1 MRLSSKLLLV
11 LGLFPVLA
19 LALRAAPADAVIA
32 RARAYLGT
40 DKSLDAV
47 RSIHYL
53 GTIEFRDDRGKIV
66 PEASGTMEM
75 IVQKPA
81 QHLNIRTTDRMRETV
96 GLDDL
101 SGWQQVET
109 LQPPLQRG
117 MAILPPAQLRRLQAI
132 TFENL
137 AFFHGLEARGGRV
150 DLRGESTIDGKAVV
164 ALAFV
169 HSPEVVFV
177 RYFDKA
183 TGRLVMSEDPVGGQV
198 REEGEIVVNGVR
210 FPQRMR
216 SAGRTQD
223 GKPYTVTISF
233 EKITV
238 NETFP
243 NERFA
248 APLSAAK

>member
-1 MRLSSKLLLV
+1 MKFPSKLLLV
-11 LGLFPVLA
+11 LGLLPA
-19 LALRAAPADAVIA
+19 LVSALPAASADAVIA
-32 RARAYLGT
+32 RARAYLGS
-40 DKSLDAV
+40 DKSLEAI
-47 RSIHYL
+47 RSIHYV
-53 GTIEFRDDRGKIV
+53 GTIELRDDRGKIV
-66 PEASGTMEM
+66 PEASGTLEM
-75 IVQKPA
+75 IVQQPA

-109 LQPPLQRG
+109 LQAPLQRG
-117 MAILPPAQLRRLQAI
+117 MVILPPAQLRRLQAV

-137 AFFHGLEARGGRV
+137 AFYRGIEARGGRLE
-150 DLRGESTIDGKAVV
+150 LRGESTIDGKTVV
-164 ALAFV
+164 AVAFV
-169 HSPEVVFV
+169 HSPDLVFV

-183 TGRLVMSEDPVGGQV
+183 TGRLIMSEDPVGGQV
-198 REEGEIVVNGVR
+198 REEGEVVVNGVR

-243 NERFA
+243 DERFA
-248 APLSAAK
+248 APLSSAK